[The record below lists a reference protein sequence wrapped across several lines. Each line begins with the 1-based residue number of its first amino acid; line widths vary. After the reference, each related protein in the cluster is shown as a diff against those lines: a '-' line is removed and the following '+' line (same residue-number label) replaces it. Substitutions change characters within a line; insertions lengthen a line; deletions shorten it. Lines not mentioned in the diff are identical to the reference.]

1 MKFAWLLLIIALP
14 AIAAPL
20 PVAVDSAMRDEMRQQ
35 QLVGL
40 AVGVIRNGRVAFTQ
54 GYGWADREKKVPVT
68 QATLFRWASISKSLT
83 AVTALQ
89 LWERNRLN
97 LEADVRLY
105 VPEFPAKP
113 EPISAQ
119 HLLCNQG
126 GIVHYSNG
134 PIVVTLRRY
143 EHPNPFKNVVRALD
157 TFKHSPVINPPGE
170 K

>member
-1 MKFAWLLLIIALP
+1 MIP
-14 AIAAPL
+14 
-20 PVAVDSAMRDEMRQQ
+20 PVAK
-35 QLVGL
+35 
-40 AVGVIRNGRVAFTQ
+40 VA
-54 GYGWADREKKVPVT
+54 GKVPVT

-170 K
+170 KYGYTTHGFILLSAAVERAGQQRGAHTRLHTGEAARWLGLGLDRGWAGAGPE